1 MKLASTVIA
10 SSLLLGASSLLLGM
24 AIGLFPGAASAVDN
38 NTGAKPPN
46 TSGLAPNQGHILCTA
61 AINSNGTIATKLSV
75 ANSYIDP
82 TNTIKLGIGTYVV
95 AFAPPC
101 SNIQIAN
108 GWFRLVQRDTLTTG
122 TLPAGSCIV
131 ADRGDVPSA
140 LFIQCYDQRG
150 NLSNTSF
157 TVSVSR

>member
-1 MKLASTVIA
+1 MKLASTVI
-10 SSLLLGASSLLLGM
+10 ASSLLLGM
-24 AIGLFPGAASAVDN
+24 AIGLFPGAASAIDN
-38 NTGAKPPN
+38 NTVANPPI
-46 TSGLAPNQGHILCTA
+46 TSGLAPNQGHVLCTA

-75 ANSYIDP
+75 NSCIDP
-82 TNTIKLGIGTYVV
+82 TKTIKLGIGTYVV
-95 AFAPPC
+95 AFTPPC

-122 TLPAGSCIV
+122 TLPAGSCTV